1 MHAMVR
7 RNARKRKIAQP
18 WMLATTTMFQP
29 GQMSVAEDLYDEAE
43 KVAGK
48 PRKSYGFAWHHR
60 EGSITDADWNDDV
73 AQLASL
79 TEAYGPA
86 AGWMDLAGMIE
97 HEIRAP
103 GSVKAENARYFHN
116 IRWKG
121 ENRAIDL
128 DKWDGLVS
136 DRVVEPGSTIVV
148 GFDGSD
154 RGEHADD
161 TVLVGWALGEKP
173 HLFLIER
180 WRRPVLAGR
189 EYRVPR
195 AEIRET
201 VAKLRD
207 DFRVRRFA
215 CDPPGWREEIDSWDV
230 EFGEDSGEPVVVEF
244 FTNRPSK
251 MGPAIDRFLEAVDE
265 GSFTHDGSP
274 ELREYAANA
283 LLTKAKGRTD
293 QPALVKPTIDAKI
306 DGLIAAVLSYDEV
319 AMLPVDSSTTPFV
332 LFA

>member
-1 MHAMVR
+1 M
-7 RNARKRKIAQP
+7 
-18 WMLATTTMFQP
+18 
-29 GQMSVAEDLYDEAE
+29 
-43 KVAGK
+43 
-48 PRKSYGFAWHHR
+48 
-60 EGSITDADWNDDV
+60 
-73 AQLASL
+73 
-79 TEAYGPA
+79 
-86 AGWMDLAGMIE
+86 
-97 HEIRAP
+97 
-103 GSVKAENARYFHN
+103 KAENARYFHN

-121 ENRAIDL
+121 ENRAVDP
-128 DKWDGLVS
+128 DKWDLLADPARIVS
-136 DRVVEPGSTIVV
+136 PGETIVV

-173 HLFLIER
+173 HLFLIQR
-180 WRRPVLAGR
+180 WRRPPLEGR
-189 EYRVPR
+189 DYRVPR
-195 AEIRET
+195 PEVRET
-201 VAKLRD
+201 VGKLRE

-244 FTNRPSK
+244 FTSRPSK

-265 GSFTHDGSP
+265 GSFTHDGSD
-274 ELREYAANA
+274 ELREYALNA

-319 AMLPVDSSTTPFV
+319 AMLPADSVSSPFV